1 MEFVSSRELRISPG
15 TVWKKLDQEKDLV
28 ITSNGRPI
36 GVLTL
41 ANEDSLED
49 VLASLRAGRAQRAA
63 LSLRRTAVA
72 RGLNKWSDKDIENV
86 IRKGRQANRKVVIG
100 AWPLFIDYSS

>member
-1 MEFVSSRELRISPG
+1 MKFVSSRELRISPG

-49 VLASLRAGRAQRAA
+49 VLASLRAGRAQYAVV
-63 LSLRRTAVA
+63 SMRRSAVA
-72 RGLNKWSDKDIENV
+72 RGLNKWSDKDIQDV
-86 IRKGRQANRKVVIG
+86 IRKGRQANRKVAAG
-100 AWPLFIDYSS
+100 GRR

>member
-1 MEFVSSRELRISPG
+1 MKFISSRELRISPG
-15 TVWKKLDQEKDLV
+15 AVWRKLDQEKDLV

-41 ANEDSLED
+41 ANEDGLED

-63 LSLRRTAVA
+63 LTLRRAAVA
-72 RGLNKWSDKDIENV
+72 RGLNKLTDREIQEV
-86 IRKGRQANRKVVIG
+86 IRKGRQSSRKVAAG
-100 AWPLFIDYSS
+100 GRR

>member
-1 MEFVSSRELRISPG
+1 MKFVSSRELRISPG
-15 TVWKKLDQEKDLV
+15 TVWKKLDHEKDLV

-49 VLASLRAGRAQRAA
+49 VLGSLRAGRAQRAV
-63 LSLRRTAVA
+63 LILRRAAVA
-72 RGLNKWSDKDIENV
+72 RSLNKWSEKDIQDV
-86 IRKGRQANRKVVIG
+86 IRKGRQTNRKIAAG
-100 AWPLFIDYSS
+100 GRR